1 MSHIFF
7 NTDGKLRSIW
17 RFLLFF
23 SLFWFLAIPIQT
35 FLINIINSSN
45 RNKPILILMQS
56 LFFLGLAL
64 ALGWFLGKILE
75 NQSFRALGLYFDVE
89 CLKEIS
95 LGILLGGISLSFA
108 VLTSIIFGNMRFT
121 LNENLNAS
129 LVQSAGINLIVF
141 LIAAASEESLFRGYM
156 LQTLV
161 RSNLCLAGTLI
172 TSFLFASSHNL
183 NPNSSHLSWVNTFI
197 AGIWL
202 AVAYLKTKKL
212 WLSIAMHASWNWFQ
226 STLFG
231 INVSGI
237 TEFSNYSVFQPIS
250 KGDELITGGDYGIEG
265 GISCSIS
272 LLLSILLIL
281 IFPLSNKIE
290 LIEKETSNQ

>member
-7 NTDGKLRSIW
+7 GTDGKLRSMW
-17 RFLLFF
+17 RFFLFLF
-23 SLFWFLAIPIQT
+23 LFWFLAIPIQALLINLISGSDLNNL
-35 FLINIINSSN
+35 FLIC
-45 RNKPILILMQS
+45 MQS
-56 LFFLGLAL
+56 LSFLGLAL

-75 NQSFRALGLYFDVE
+75 NQGFRALGLYFDGE

-108 VLTSIIFGNMRFT
+108 VLTSITFGNMQFT

-129 LVQSAGINLIVF
+129 LVQSAGVNLIVF

-237 TEFSNYSVFQPIS
+237 TEFSNYSVFQPLG
-250 KGDELITGGDYGIEG
+250 KGNELITGGDYGIEG

-290 LIEKETSNQ
+290 LTKQEGTDR

>member
-1 MSHIFF
+1 
-7 NTDGKLRSIW
+7 
-17 RFLLFF
+17 
-23 SLFWFLAIPIQT
+23 
-35 FLINIINSSN
+35 
-45 RNKPILILMQS
+45 MQS
-56 LFFLGLAL
+56 LSFLGLAL
-64 ALGWFLGKILE
+64 ALGWFLGKVLE
-75 NQSFRALGLYFDVE
+75 NQSFRALGLYFDGE

-108 VLTSIIFGNMRFT
+108 VLISITFGNMQ
-121 LNENLNAS
+121 LKLGES
-129 LVQSAGINLIVF
+129 LDGSFVRSAGINLIVF
-141 LIAAASEESLFRGYM
+141 LIAAASEETLFRGYM

-161 RSNLCLAGTLI
+161 RSNLCLAGTLV

-197 AGIWL
+197 AGVWL

-212 WLSIAMHASWNWFQ
+212 WLSIAMHTSWNWFQ
-226 STLFG
+226 ATIFG

-237 TEFSNYSVFQPIS
+237 TEFSNYSVFQPLG
-250 KGDELITGGDYGIEG
+250 KGNELITGGDYGIEG

-281 IFPLSNKIE
+281 ILPIKKSP
-290 LIEKETSNQ
+290 

>member
-7 NTDGKLRSIW
+7 NTDGKLRSMW
-17 RFLLFF
+17 RFFLFLL
-23 SLFWFLAIPIQT
+23 LFWFLAIPIQSL
-35 FLINIINSSN
+35 LINISSN
-45 RNKPILILMQS
+45 LNSFLLICLRS
-56 LFFLGLAL
+56 LSFLGLAL

-75 NQSFRALGLYFDVE
+75 DQNFRALGLYFDVE

-95 LGILLGGISLSFA
+95 LGILLGGIALSFA
-108 VLTSIIFGNMRFT
+108 VLTSIIFGNMQFT

-237 TEFSNYSVFQPIS
+237 TEFSNHSVFQPIS
-250 KGDELITGGDYGIEG
+250 KGNELITGGDYGIEG

-272 LLLSILLIL
+272 LLLSILIIL

-290 LIEKETSNQ
+290 LTKQEGTDR